1 MNDRP
6 RLDGLFLLVA
16 LCLVAFGLPM
26 VFSASAILATQQ
38 GHEPSFFF
46 RRQCVRAGIGLVAL
60 VAAYKLGPERLRRM
74 APVGLVAVGAALAL
88 LLIPSLRGE
97 SVRGTFR
104 WIQAFGVSVQP
115 SEAAKLALVLHLS
128 RLIARR
134 GEEVATWRGLAA
146 PLLLLLTFAGLVAL
160 QPNLGTA
167 LAIGLTG
174 FGLLFVSGARLWH
187 LATVSLACAGAA
199 FVRLAQVPYE
209 AERLRGF
216 LSGDADPRGA
226 GYQLH
231 QSLIALGS
239 GGLFGQGLGDGMQK
253 FLFLPDPH
261 TDFIFAIVGEEGG
274 FAISVL
280 VLGAYALLI
289 GRALAIAAAQPDR
302 FGALTST
309 GIALMLAVHVLVNL
323 AVVTGLAPTTGLP
336 LPFLS
341 YGGSSLVVNLAAVG
355 ILLRLSAER
364 VPLAGLVP
372 RKIGE
377 VAPDAA

>member
-1 MNDRP
+1 MSDRP
-6 RLDGLFLLVA
+6 RLDGLLLLSA
-16 LCLVAFGLPM
+16 LSLVAFGLPM

-38 GHEPSFFF
+38 GHAPSYFFA
-46 RRQCVRAGIGLVAL
+46 RQCQRAAIGLVAMF
-60 VAAYKLGPERLRRM
+60 AAYKIGPEGLRRV
-74 APVGLVAVGAALAL
+74 APAALAAVTAFLVVL
-88 LLIPSLRGE
+88 LVPSLRGE

-104 WIQAFGVSVQP
+104 WIQAFGMNLQP
-115 SEAAKLALVLHLS
+115 SEPAKLALTLHLA
-128 RLIARR
+128 RLLARR
-134 GEEVATWRGLAA
+134 GEALATLRGLAA
-146 PLLLLLTFAGLVAL
+146 PLLLVLVIAGLVAL

-167 LAIGLTG
+167 LAIGITG
-174 FGLLFVSGARLWH
+174 FGLLFTAGARLVH
-187 LATVSLACAGAA
+187 LAMAGFACVATAA
-199 FVRLAQVPYE
+199 LRLSQVPYE
-209 AERLRGF
+209 AERLRHF
-216 LSGDADPRGA
+216 LSGDADPQGA

-231 QSLIALGS
+231 QSLVALGS

-274 FAISVL
+274 FVFALL
-280 VLGAYALLI
+280 VLGAYALLL

-302 FGALTST
+302 FGALTAT

-355 ILLRLSAER
+355 ILLRLSGER
-364 VPLAGLVP
+364 VIERPVP
-372 RKIGE
+372 GEIGE
-377 VAPDAA
+377 IAAHAA

>member
-1 MNDRP
+1 MNQRA
-6 RLDGLFLLVA
+6 RLDGPLLLAA
-16 LCLVAFGLPM
+16 LSLVAFGLPM
-26 VFSASAILATQQ
+26 VFSASAVLAVNQ
-38 GHEPSFFF
+38 GHESTFFL
-46 RRQCVRAGIGLVAL
+46 RRQCLRAGIGLAAMI
-60 VAAYKLGPERLRRM
+60 AAYKLGPERLRRF
-74 APVGLVAVGAALAL
+74 APGILVGVGCLLVV
-88 LLIPSLRGE
+88 LLIPWLRGS

-104 WIQAFGVSVQP
+104 WIQAFGLNLQP
-115 SEAAKLALVLHLS
+115 AEPAKLALVLHLS
-128 RLIARR
+128 RLLARR
-134 GEEVATWRGLAA
+134 AAAIVTVRGLAA
-146 PLLLLLTFAGLVAL
+146 PLVLLLAVAGLVAL

-167 LAIGLTG
+167 MAIGLTG
-174 FGLLFVSGARLWH
+174 FGILFAAGSRLVHLGAVALAGVLAGFLRLH
-187 LATVSLACAGAA
+187 
-199 FVRLAQVPYE
+199 QVPYE
-209 AERLRGF
+209 GERLKNF
-216 LSGDADPRGA
+216 LAGGDLQGS

-274 FAISVL
+274 FVLAML

-302 FGALTST
+302 FGALTAT
-309 GIALMLAVHVLVNL
+309 GVAWMLAVHVLVNL

-336 LPFLS
+336 LPFMS

-364 VPLAGLVP
+364 VQTRYPLA
-372 RKIGE
+372 RE
-377 VAPDAA
+377 VAPGVA